1 MAGKPPGVI
10 KLLFITKIMKVIK
23 NILLIGLVTALAAG
37 AAFAQSTGSIAGS
50 VTDSLGAVLVGATVT
65 VVSPKGTQ
73 KTAIT
78 NARGE
83 YNITGLEAG
92 KYTVRAIAP
101 KFALYENTEVEVAA
115 GEKNELFVVL
125 TVSGVE
131 ETVDVSN
138 N

>member
-65 VVSPKGTQ
+65 VVSPKGNQ

-83 YNITGLEAG
+83 
-92 KYTVRAIAP
+92 
-101 KFALYENTEVEVAA
+101 
-115 GEKNELFVVL
+115 
-125 TVSGVE
+125 
-131 ETVDVSN
+131 
-138 N
+138 